1 MTATISKQPVP
12 AASRLH
18 RTIPGAH
25 FHDSYRMALASDP
38 RSALQLYLDTVVRTP
53 AWVDRLMALR
63 NAVVSR
69 IGLKDLGALGEFDR
83 NKPASAYRPGD
94 RIGIFELRHV
104 FDDEVILGDSDR
116 HLDVQVSVCRE
127 GGELS
132 MSTVVHVHRP
142 LGHVY
147 MFFVA
152 PVHRRIVPAVMRRI
166 RLGVGADGAGA
177 LAKVHDTMTDRLP

>member
-1 MTATISKQPVP
+1 MTATILKQPVP
-12 AASRLH
+12 IASRLH
-18 RTIPGAH
+18 RITPGAH
-25 FHDSYRMALASDP
+25 FHDSYRMALVSDP
-38 RSALQLYLDTVVRTP
+38 RTALQLYLDTAVRTP

-69 IGLKDLGALGEFDR
+69 IGLKDLGALGAIDR
-83 NKPASAYRPGD
+83 DKPASAYRAGD

-104 FDDEVILGDSDR
+104 SDDEVILGDSDR

-127 GGELS
+127 GDELS

-152 PVHRRIVPAVMRRI
+152 PVHRRIVPAVMRR
-166 RLGVGADGAGA
+166 VAAGGF
-177 LAKVHDTMTDRLP
+177 